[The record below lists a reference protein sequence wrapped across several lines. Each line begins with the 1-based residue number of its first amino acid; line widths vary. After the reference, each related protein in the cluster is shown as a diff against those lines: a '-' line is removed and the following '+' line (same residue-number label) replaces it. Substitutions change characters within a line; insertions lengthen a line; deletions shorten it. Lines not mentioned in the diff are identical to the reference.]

1 MILNKV
7 NIENELYK
15 QRDNNQDILNQ
26 FYSIFSKEKAKEN
39 NIIQR
44 LKGNKNYT
52 EGDLIV
58 DESENEKLFSIG
70 VIEKICVKYRLRFLH
85 SKYFKADFPYEAIM
99 KIKELEKKYNTEIKD
114 FYVLAPFSVFDLKD
128 INEDPLL
135 FAKIGEDKFYLIHK
149 WGNDLNFGRSILNFP
164 FRSIYHFFVSNLV
177 LAFVF
182 SMSFPLSILNVAPEN
197 EGMMRLWFC
206 THCLIA
212 FFSFFLFMG
221 SLTFKGFSS
230 NTWNSKYYNGN

>member
-1 MILNKV
+1 MG
-7 NIENELYK
+7 
-15 QRDNNQDILNQ
+15 
-26 FYSIFSKEKAKEN
+26 FSAKHGKKE
-39 NIIQR
+39 IIQWVNDDKDSISSI
-44 LKGNKNYT
+44 LDIGPGQGTYFDLLSSMKQFSW
-52 EGDLIV
+52 EGI
-58 DESENEKLFSIG
+58 EAWKPY
-70 VIEKICVKYRLRFLH
+70 IEKFQ
-85 SKYFKADFPYEAIM
+85 
-99 KIKELEKKYNTEIKD
+99 LEKKYNTEIKD

-128 INEDPLL
+128 INKDPLL

-149 WGNDLNFGRSILNFP
+149 WGNDLNFGRSVLNFP

>member
-7 NIENELYK
+7 NIENELLK
-15 QRDNNQDILNQ
+15 QRDNGQDLLNQ
-26 FYSIFSKEKAKEN
+26 FYSIFYKEKAKET

-44 LKGNKNYT
+44 LKGIKNN
-52 EGDLIV
+52 I
-58 DESENEKLFSIG
+58 ENEIVIDETDSHKIFTLD

-85 SKYFKADFPYEAIM
+85 SKYFKSEFPIDAIF
-99 KIKELEKKYNTEIKD
+99 KIKDLEKKYNTEIKD
-114 FYVLAPFSVFDLKD
+114 FYVIAPFSVFDLKD

-135 FAKIGEDKFYLIHK
+135 FSKIGDDKFFFIHK

-164 FRSIYHFFVSNLV
+164 FRSIYHFFVSNLI

-182 SMSFPLSILNVAPEN
+182 SMSFPLSVLNIKAED

>member
-7 NIENELYK
+7 NIQNELQK
-15 QRDNNQDILNQ
+15 QRDNGQDLLNQ
-26 FYSIFSKEKAKEN
+26 FYSIFSKEKAKET
-39 NIIQR
+39 NIIHR
-44 LKGNKNYT
+44 LKGIKNN
-52 EGDLIV
+52 I
-58 DESENEKLFSIG
+58 ENEIVIDETDLHKIFTLD

-85 SKYFKADFPYEAIM
+85 SKYFKSEVPFEAII
-99 KIKELEKKYNTEIKD
+99 KIKELEKKYSTEVKD

-135 FAKIGEDKFYLIHK
+135 FAKLGDGKFYLVHK

-164 FRSIYHFFVSNLV
+164 FRSIYHFFLSNFL
-177 LAFVF
+177 LAFIF
-182 SMSFPLSILNVAPEN
+182 SMSFPLSVLNVAPEN

-212 FFSFFLFMG
+212 FFSFFLFIG
-221 SLTFKGFSS
+221 SLTFNGFSS

>member
-7 NIENELYK
+7 NIENELLK
-15 QRDNNQDILNQ
+15 QRDNQQDILNQ
-26 FYSIFSKEKAKEN
+26 FYSIFSNEKAKEQE
-39 NIIQR
+39 ILQR
-44 LKGNKNYT
+44 LKGNNYSQFS
-52 EGDLIV
+52 DLKI
-58 DESENEKLFSIG
+58 DENELSKIFSIA

-85 SKYFKADFPYEAIM
+85 SKHFKADFPFEAVI
-99 KIKELEKKYNTEIKD
+99 KIKELEKKYSTEIKD

-135 FAKIGEDKFYLIHK
+135 FAKVGEGNYYLIHK
-149 WGNDLNFGRSILNFP
+149 WGNDLNFARSILNFP
-164 FRSIYHFFVSNLV
+164 FRSIYHFFVSNII
-177 LAFVF
+177 LALVF
-182 SMSFPLSILNVAPEN
+182 SMSFPLSVLNVKTED

-230 NTWNSKYYNGN
+230 NTWNSKFYNGN